1 MFVYCTDVHL
11 LALGFFIHYLVIFC
25 IILEFFE
32 LMFVLLD
39 VHSIYIVFTLLTA
52 NITLGLTTNFTLI
65 PTDKPWTVV
74 AIFVFDV
81 QMAGNSE
88 TKDPVQHEAVDYQSC
103 DDILLTIQRS
113 TVAVNRIYND
123 LILKPKSEF
132 TQYLSESNNVI
143 ELRYIG
149 DITFSI
155 LKRKKPSTQYGNLV
169 ERRTTG
175 NVKDTLLKDIH
186 TILMFGEGS
195 ISFLLKSLFKT
206 DRPVTSFGTQ
216 TGLCIEPPTATIF
229 YLDSLKSQL
238 LEKIDDLRNEFLC
251 TSELECNT
259 PPVVGKPPC
268 VVNSPPVDVT
278 SAKDIDAVNST
289 QGPTNPQKILIAGDS
304 LFHRLKQHKMKV
316 LDIETLKL
324 TQTGDNLDGTFSR
337 IRNFISRRADTNF
350 DIVMQAGTNDL
361 NKPSVSP
368 QSLTGKL
375 KQHVNDMKSFSNVF
389 KIFLCK
395 VPPVHVVINIV

>member
-1 MFVYCTDVHL
+1 MS
-11 LALGFFIHYLVIFC
+11 LV
-25 IILEFFE
+25 
-32 LMFVLLD
+32 
-39 VHSIYIVFTLLTA
+39 S
-52 NITLGLTTNFTLI
+52 GS
-65 PTDKPWTVV
+65 KWTVA

-88 TKDPVQHEAVDYQSC
+88 TEDLVQHEAVDYQSF

-143 ELRYIG
+143 ELRYIR

-169 ERRTTG
+169 ERRTTE
-175 NVKDTLLKDIH
+175 NVKDTLIKDIH
-186 TILMFGEGS
+186 AIFGIVMFGEGS
-195 ISFLLKSLFKT
+195 ISSLPKSLFKT
-206 DRPVTSFGTQ
+206 DRLVTSLGTQ

-251 TSELECNT
+251 TSELECIS
-259 PPVVGKPPC
+259 PPVVGEPPR

-278 SAKDIDAVNST
+278 SAKDSDAVNST
-289 QGPTNPQKILIAGDS
+289 HGPTNP
-304 LFHRLKQHKMKV
+304 
-316 LDIETLKL
+316 
-324 TQTGDNLDGTFSR
+324 
-337 IRNFISRRADTNF
+337 
-350 DIVMQAGTNDL
+350 
-361 NKPSVSP
+361 
-368 QSLTGKL
+368 
-375 KQHVNDMKSFSNVF
+375 
-389 KIFLCK
+389 
-395 VPPVHVVINIV
+395 